1 MHRLNCPACCTHRG
15 REVEVSADEDGR
27 PAVARCQGVARAEER
42 LHLQGLEV
50 EGLRTLACW
59 GARGMADWLREGTA
73 EG

>member
-1 MHRLNCPACCTHRG
+1 MLLALEAETVTPSGADLEAIAQHLATPWLNHKQRG
-15 REVEVSADEDGR
+15 
-27 PAVARCQGVARAEER
+27 